1 MGVRRV
7 AFAVFLVPIV
17 ISIAFGSYVM
27 AEILNEPDREL
38 NLLPFTF
45 PEKTTVKSIGGISLT
60 SLQNVYLSGTPI
72 NIGVS
77 ITDPFFDCGDLYFT
91 LYTLNTE
98 PKQVLTQN
106 AYFEQCFDSGVLLP
120 IDDEFSEIISKPGN
134 YELVVEMHDKEYTK
148 TISATA
154 KFTVN

>member
-1 MGVRRV
+1 MGVGKV
-7 AFAVFLVPIV
+7 AFAVFLLPIV

-27 AEILNEPDREL
+27 AEVLNEPNREL

-45 PEKTTVKSIGGISLT
+45 PEKTVVTSIGGITLT
-60 SLQNVYLSGTPI
+60 SLQNVYSTGTPI

-77 ITDPFFDCGDLYFT
+77 ISDPAFDCGDLYFT

-106 AYFEQCFDSGVLLP
+106 AFFEQCFDSDVLLP
-120 IDDEFSEIISKPGN
+120 IDDEFSEIINEPGN
-134 YELVVEMHDKEYTK
+134 YELVVEMHDKQYTK